1 MNRNRSSIFW
11 GLLII
16 VVGVL
21 FLGNSLDLWN
31 INIFFAGWWT
41 LFIFVFSV
49 YGLFKKEWISSLLGI
64 SIATILLLASQRII
78 EWSMVGK
85 LFIPCLLIIIGLS
98 ILFKPKVKR
107 KVSTESKTEYVGVFS
122 SNEALITD
130 KFNDSSLVA
139 VFGGVD
145 LDLREAVIE
154 DDIVIDCVSV
164 FGGID
169 IKLPKDVNVKVSGVP
184 IFGGIENNYQSSKKD
199 GKTVT
204 INYVCIFAGIDLK

>member
-1 MNRNRSSIFW
+1 MCKNKSSIFW
-11 GLLII
+11 GTLII
-16 VVGVL
+16 AVGII
-21 FLGNSLDLWN
+21 FLGNSLDLWK
-31 INIFFAGWWT
+31 IDIFFDGWWT
-41 LFIFVFSV
+41 LFIFVPSI
-49 YGLFKKEWISSLLGI
+49 YGLLKKEWISSLLGI
-64 SIATILLLASQRII
+64 SIATILLLANQSII
-78 EWSMVGK
+78 EWNMVGK

-107 KVSTESKTEYVGVFS
+107 KVSSESKTEYVGVFS
-122 SNEALITD
+122 SNEALVTD
-130 KFNDSSLVA
+130 KFSDSSLVA

-145 LDLREAVIE
+145 LDLREAEIN

-169 IKLPKDVNVKVSGVP
+169 IKLPRDVNVKVSGVP
-184 IFGGIENNYQSSKKD
+184 IFGGVENNYLSSKKN